1 MDATRPS
8 SENEFDELQ
17 PEGDIER
24 SETLIRLAFT
34 VLFAVILSIV
44 ETLIAVLV
52 VFQLVYSLVTRRD
65 PTLRVRELANS
76 AISYYY
82 QVLRYVTHNESRLP
96 FPFSDFPEPIEATG
110 EPRAETESRAD
121 EASEEVGE

>member
-1 MDATRPS
+1 MDATRPK
-8 SENEFDELQ
+8 SENDFDELQ
-17 PEGDIER
+17 AEGELER
-24 SETLIRLAFT
+24 SETLVRLAFT

-44 ETLIAVLV
+44 ETLIGVLV
-52 VFQLVYSLVTRRD
+52 IFQLIYSLVTRRD

-96 FPFSDFPEPIEATG
+96 FPFSDFPEPLEATG
-110 EPRAETESRAD
+110 EPRAENESQAD
-121 EASEEVGE
+121 DPSEEASE